1 MMYHRVYTLTHGVS
15 LLGLRPQDFVV
26 ILFSFIVGLNVIGA
40 LFPGYLRLVIAAAF
54 IFLTFKV
61 WQSLRDRV
69 PDKYLLHLFRWLSE
83 PEVYRAGADFKAI
96 PLEVD
101 PSTVRE
107 QRESFSPTTERLEP
121 KQKEGA
127 LAHLA

>member
-1 MMYHRVYTLTHGVS
+1 MMYHRVYQLTHGVS
-15 LLGLRPQDFVV
+15 LLGLRPQDFAV
-26 ILFSFIVGLNVIGA
+26 ILFSFVVGLNVIGA

-83 PEVYRAGADFKAI
+83 PEVYRAGPDFRAI
-96 PLEVD
+96 PLEVN
-101 PSTVRE
+101 PKTVRE
-107 QRESFSPTTERLEP
+107 QRERRSPTERLEP